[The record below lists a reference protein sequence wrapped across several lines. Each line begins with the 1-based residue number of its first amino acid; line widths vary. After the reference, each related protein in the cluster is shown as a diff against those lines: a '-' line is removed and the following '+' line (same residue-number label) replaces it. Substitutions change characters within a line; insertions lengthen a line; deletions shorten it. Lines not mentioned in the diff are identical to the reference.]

1 MVVISQP
8 TPDHETPK
16 LARRER
22 AARQVRKLNQSYDSQ
37 LRPKTSRMIYK
48 RRQKGPEKHFMY
60 PNKKIWS
67 EVHLSQKPLNI
78 CLWKFMDCDKIFAV
92 LRISIRFLP
101 LWSVCN
107 GTSSICNSLINQS
120 VMNYGSK
127 SLVTRKPFI
136 LWLEKESNL
145 FVLNR
150 LLSFSLQQHKHYI
163 WTFCSTTVSPVNIWS
178 QTFSQSRTNR
188 SWSVSGLLSRDRKH
202 SCPVFFLRCYITASE
217 CHHRKVTFD
226 MTDVSPGHIF
236 TLKSTIHR
244 ILYC

>member
-1 MVVISQP
+1 
-8 TPDHETPK
+8 
-16 LARRER
+16 
-22 AARQVRKLNQSYDSQ
+22 
-37 LRPKTSRMIYK
+37 
-48 RRQKGPEKHFMY
+48 MY

-78 CLWKFMDCDKIFAV
+78 CLWKFVDCDKIFAV